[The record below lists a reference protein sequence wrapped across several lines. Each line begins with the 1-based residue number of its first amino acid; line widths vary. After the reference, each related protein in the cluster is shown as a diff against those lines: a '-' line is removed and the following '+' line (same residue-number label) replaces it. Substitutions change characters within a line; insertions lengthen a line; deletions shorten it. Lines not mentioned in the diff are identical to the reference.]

1 MTKAD
6 EDAIREIELRFNQAW
21 GRHDPDAMVESLVD
35 DAQFVTV
42 NGAWTKTRDGFRDLM
57 RRLHGANGPF
67 RSSTR
72 ETPEMHVRFLALD
85 VAVMHSR
92 LASAPVSVPGWC
104 GRLMGAGAPSQCRT
118 PTCARGGGTKRP
130 DQPLRFTKD
139 CANHGN
145 TCTAMPR
152 HRPLASRRQKLDRPW
167 DGRQHSVSPLLPQ
180 HLEHSM
186 PKTLWLALMLSA
198 SLVGLVLA
206 QSHHGDTSSGPPE
219 SGFAAQ
225 MMQAMQR
232 MDAGMMAAK
241 STGNPDRDFA
251 AMMIPHHQGA
261 IDMAKLE
268 LIYGRDPVLRR
279 LAEGI
284 LVEQQQ
290 EIELMQRYLH
300 EGSAPQR

>member
-1 MTKAD
+1 
-6 EDAIREIELRFNQAW
+6 
-21 GRHDPDAMVESLVD
+21 
-35 DAQFVTV
+35 
-42 NGAWTKTRDGFRDLM
+42 
-57 RRLHGANGPF
+57 
-67 RSSTR
+67 
-72 ETPEMHVRFLALD
+72 
-85 VAVMHSR
+85 
-92 LASAPVSVPGWC
+92 
-104 GRLMGAGAPSQCRT
+104 MGAGAPSQCRT

-130 DQPLRFTKD
+130 DQPLRFTQD

-225 MMQAMQR
+225 MMRAMQR

-261 IDMAKLE
+261 IDMAKVE
-268 LIYGRDPVLRR
+268 LIYGFAASCSRYHCRTTAGDRGDATLPARSIR
-279 LAEGI
+279 GTMMIAT
-284 LVEQQQ
+284 
-290 EIELMQRYLH
+290 ELNAIWGQR
-300 EGSAPQR
+300 S